1 MSETIKHI
9 KYGTVNLGCCENLYY
24 TTYHQLKKEIRFAKS
39 EGEIYDPKNYLNPKY
54 PFCYRFPFP
63 DEDHPKLF
71 GCYDDFERGFQITI
85 PRYLFGAGEL
95 SIGHTDFYI
104 RHEHKSGYSFGMNIP
119 CPGDEKT
126 EIPFQDLQNVKRYFI
141 VEIVQQKIVDNQ
153 LTTIVRCPF
162 CGNKSQMTE
171 RGIQTM
177 HRIIHSGETYYD
189 ELTKQ
194 VIDIALQ
201 GYSEF
206 TVPPKKN

>member
-24 TTYHQLKKEIRFAKS
+24 TTYHQLKKEIHFAKS

-63 DEDHPKLF
+63 DEDHQELF
-71 GCYDDFERGFQITI
+71 GCYDNFERRFQIDI

-104 RHEHKSGYSFGMNIP
+104 RHEHKSGYSFGMNFP
-119 CPGDEKT
+119 CPGDEK
-126 EIPFQDLQNVKRYFI
+126 IVMPFQDLQNVKRYFVI
-141 VEIVQQKIVDNQ
+141 EIVQQKIVDNQ
-153 LTTIVRCPF
+153 LTTVVRCPF
-162 CGNKSQMTE
+162 CGNKSRMTE
-171 RGIQTM
+171 REIQTM
-177 HRIIHSGETYYD
+177 HRIIHSGETYYN

-206 TVPPKKN
+206 IGSPK